1 MSNFLNQIPDNA
13 KLLLALSG
21 GPDSIYLL
29 HQLLSLR
36 AKKNIVLNLAHFNH
50 NTRGQA
56 SDNDASFVKKIS
68 DQYNLPITIKKRRNR
83 SNFSPDKTHFSE
95 EKLRQLRYAFLE
107 KTRLKTK
114 SDFIITAHTLDDQI
128 ETIIFN
134 FIRGTGPQGLTGMT
148 FQKNN
153 ILRPL
158 LDTPKSTILKYL
170 YDQKIPFCCDE
181 SNQNTEYTRNY
192 IRQIIIPQ
200 ISKINPNYH
209 QSITQLS
216 QTVTNQQNFINQE
229 TIETLKKISL
239 HSITPIKNWK
249 LKIGNLM
256 STAVRSREGKTGN
269 WKLKIPEAI
278 IQIDLKKFNR
288 LHPAL
293 KSQIIHYLISP
304 LVPTNK
310 QISFKQISEI
320 NHILKN
326 SRGGSQKILF
336 NTLSIAKKNDKITL
350 YKL

>member
-1 MSNFLNQIPDNA
+1 MPNFLNQIPDNT

-29 HQLLSLR
+29 HQLLPLR
-36 AKKNIVLNLAHFNH
+36 PKKNIVLNLAHFNH

-68 DQYNLPITIKKRRNR
+68 DQYNLPINIKKRQNRN
-83 SNFSPDKTHFSE
+83 NTSPEKTHFSE
-95 EKLRQLRYAFLE
+95 EKLRQLRYNFLE

-114 SDFIITAHTLDDQI
+114 SDFIVTAHTLDDQI

-170 YDQKIPFCCDE
+170 YDQKITFCCDE

-216 QTVTNQQNFINQE
+216 QTITNQQDYIQQQTFK
-229 TIETLKKISL
+229 TLKKISL
-239 HSITPIKNWK
+239 YSITPIENWK
-249 LKIGNLM
+249 LEIGNML
-256 STAVRSREGKTGN
+256 ETGN
-269 WKLKIPEAI
+269 WKLEIPKII
-278 IQIDLKKFNR
+278 IQFDLKKFNQ
-288 LHPAL
+288 LHSAL

-304 LVPTNK
+304 LVPANK